1 MVRDCALRFV
11 DVERARSRAG
21 PCNSTSLSM
30 DLASMDDLNERQA
43 ASWMKQ
49 TTAIP
54 GFGGKKR

>member
-1 MVRDCALRFV
+1 
-11 DVERARSRAG
+11 
-21 PCNSTSLSM
+21 M